1 MLVGRHCAG
10 PFAATSPNPSFMA
23 VRMRAAYQPLRL
35 PVVASRGRI
44 FSRLCSSLSHGD
56 QPFDIGRRAAELK
69 VPISPAELKHVEQRA
84 NERGG
89 GEIVTHADYLAM
101 IRDSHVGA
109 ERSYLIE
116 FIQKIEESSPVQHV
130 IVGLDYLATGL
141 FAALGVIIAG
151 NTGMNV
157 VGCTVVGCAASL
169 GGGTVNNLLTNNTR
183 GGVFWMRSPW
193 FLATSL
199 AVSIATF
206 YLWPMHED
214 AGARAVLSRLQ
225 RAAGVDELSQFELSH
240 SLTQAQFE
248 LALRADPRTAQ
259 RVLTD
264 FVRHHYPHA
273 GHGQHEHAGNCS
285 SCMTDADATKRLYA
299 WLALH
304 GPDECGPDGCGP
316 ELDLSALRLLIR
328 WETLDSEVLYAGETL
343 ALGAVAVIGAQ
354 GGIARGAPPIV
365 CVALGVTICAGGVLR
380 DVLCQ
385 RPVAIGGQSYALA
398 TAAGASVY
406 VCLRQLVVAGYALP
420 MPLRI
425 ALGAGTTI
433 AQRAYVWYFASD
445 HGVNDA
451 ALAPMDL
458 RARSD
463 VRPRPFY
470 S

>member
-1 MLVGRHCAG
+1 
-10 PFAATSPNPSFMA
+10 
-23 VRMRAAYQPLRL
+23 
-35 PVVASRGRI
+35 
-44 FSRLCSSLSHGD
+44 
-56 QPFDIGRRAAELK
+56 
-69 VPISPAELKHVEQRA
+69 
-84 NERGG
+84 
-89 GEIVTHADYLAM
+89 
-101 IRDSHVGA
+101 
-109 ERSYLIE
+109 
-116 FIQKIEESSPVQHV
+116 
-130 IVGLDYLATGL
+130 
-141 FAALGVIIAG
+141 
-151 NTGMNV
+151 
-157 VGCTVVGCAASL
+157 
-169 GGGTVNNLLTNNTR
+169 
-183 GGVFWMRSPW
+183 
-193 FLATSL
+193 
-199 AVSIATF
+199 
-206 YLWPMHED
+206 
-214 AGARAVLSRLQ
+214 
-225 RAAGVDELSQFELSH
+225 
-240 SLTQAQFE
+240 
-248 LALRADPRTAQ
+248 
-259 RVLTD
+259 
-264 FVRHHYPHA
+264 
-273 GHGQHEHAGNCS
+273 
-285 SCMTDADATKRLYA
+285 
-299 WLALH
+299 
-304 GPDECGPDGCGP
+304 
-316 ELDLSALRLLIR
+316 
-328 WETLDSEVLYAGETL
+328 VLYAGETL